1 MRKTFFILLFAA
13 VLLAACSSK
22 QPIIGIEATE
32 LELGSVVNGEVVIRE
47 LQVSNTGD
55 ADLVIDEITTSC
67 SCTTATLSPM
77 TIPAGE
83 SGLLHIEFDSGYHG
97 PNLTGQL
104 VRQVFIK
111 TNDPQQPETRIDLD
125 VIVEE

>member
-22 QPIIGIEATE
+22 QPNIGIEATE
-32 LELGSVVNGEVVIRE
+32 LELGSVVNVEVVIRE